1 MKLLF
6 VEDDAGLLMDFAEF
20 AAKEGYI
27 SDTAQGLFSAME
39 KINLYDYDC
48 IVLDINLPDGSGFEI
63 LEMLCK
69 ESKSDGVIILSAR
82 DSIDDKIKGLGLGAD
97 DYLTKPFYFSELMQG

>member
-48 IVLDINLPDGSGFEI
+48 IVLDINLPD
-63 LEMLCK
+63 
-69 ESKSDGVIILSAR
+69 
-82 DSIDDKIKGLGLGAD
+82 
-97 DYLTKPFYFSELMQG
+97 